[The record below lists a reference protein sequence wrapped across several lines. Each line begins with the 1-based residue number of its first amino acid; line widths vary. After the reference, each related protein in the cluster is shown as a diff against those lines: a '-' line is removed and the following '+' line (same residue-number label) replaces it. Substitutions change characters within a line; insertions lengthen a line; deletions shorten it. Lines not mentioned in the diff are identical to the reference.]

1 MELKKIKFIHRL
13 LRQCAS
19 LDITVYLF
27 LCLIILFTLV
37 VKWLFLVTM
46 YVFILQIVVARKYI
60 YEITIIN
67 GTVHISYL
75 LFNKERKIQLKNENV
90 SILEYGHGKE
100 ISPSFTIVFKN
111 KNSCKQIIRQYKIG
125 EWEKQ
130 ANIEKLKALLNTS
143 E

>member
-13 LRQCAS
+13 LRQYAL

-27 LCLIILFTLV
+27 LCVIIIMALNIQKWFLLFIV
-37 VKWLFLVTM
+37 YF
-46 YVFILQIVVARKYI
+46 FIPQIAEARSYI

-75 LFNKERKIQLKNENV
+75 LFNKERKIQLKKENV
-90 SILEYGHGKE
+90 SILEYDRGKQ
-100 ISPSFTIVFKN
+100 IAASFKIVFQN
-111 KNSCKQIIRQYKIG
+111 KKIIHQYKIG

-130 ANIEKLKALLNTS
+130 ENIEKLKAMLNTS